1 MKAFVPCAVYK
12 ANDDLRKQWKV
23 ILNNTALELV
33 EVCRK
38 HYEKLIN
45 SSTDKINQLYVKGEQ
60 LRSEEDRGKFQRKRA
75 TIEEEIKRRENEMSK
90 SRRKKLQNTI
100 RKHKEGRVFV
110 ENCLVEKDRHQV
122 ENETEVR
129 QRSEKERD
137 SVSKRPETPVVR
149 NITAAPQS
157 TKTTSSEDKVTRVK
171 NFVRGRPVSSTGRTE
186 SSTIEAKHT
195 QSVPPL
201 IPNLT
206 QDLLPEEGGEPH
218 MGNTPYH
225 RGGVEQ
231 TDTRTSNTL
240 GTGGPHKTCTGLRGG
255 LNLNK
260 RL

>member
-1 MKAFVPCAVYK
+1 
-12 ANDDLRKQWKV
+12 
-23 ILNNTALELV
+23 
-33 EVCRK
+33 
-38 HYEKLIN
+38 
-45 SSTDKINQLYVKGEQ
+45 
-60 LRSEEDRGKFQRKRA
+60 
-75 TIEEEIKRRENEMSK
+75 MSK

-157 TKTTSSEDKVTRVK
+157 TKTTSSEDKDTRVK

-186 SSTIEAKHT
+186 SSTIEATHT
-195 QSVPPL
+195 
-201 IPNLT
+201 LT